1 MIIPLGV
8 SFAMRRKN
16 REPWR
21 IGFQGQFLLA
31 VENKIIATGS
41 SSNPQHGRT
50 LNSFPGSFLYFLEV
64 EKGPCEGGWAEKH
77 KEGPGFVE
85 PATKTCQK
93 NHTLDLFGAK
103 ASQENILSVLERFFG
118 LKVAF
123 NDGLPS

>member
-1 MIIPLGV
+1 MPCAG
-8 SFAMRRKN
+8 K
-16 REPWR
+16 
-21 IGFQGQFLLA
+21 IGNPGESDFKANSYWLLK
-31 VENKIIATGS
+31 NKIIATGS

-50 LNSFPGSFLYFLEV
+50 SNSFPGSFLYFLEV

-118 LKVAF
+118 FKVAF